1 VTSRS
6 RGEAAL
12 TIAEREAFEALIG
25 FTVKMRDLGWPSLP
39 GLLGGM
45 QLIDGFPSDPGVW
58 EDWHQVVMSL
68 AQGVARPGE
77 RRLSSEAAYKA
88 VFLFLGRQFQKRGIE
103 SLTEVVARLEA
114 TPPDSLARE
123 VTDDWND
130 ILRQTHPMNDIP
142 NLHDATLI
150 SVHVDWAQKGACIRV
165 RHGWPAT
172 FSDLT
177 LSGLQRLSVTALD
190 EWGPSLHILS
200 VRTEP
205 NDTSCRIII
214 EMQSGD
220 TIDATATSFEFLAAP
235 DVMDH

>member
-1 VTSRS
+1 
-6 RGEAAL
+6 
-12 TIAEREAFEALIG
+12 
-25 FTVKMRDLGWPSLP
+25 
-39 GLLGGM
+39 
-45 QLIDGFPSDPGVW
+45 
-58 EDWHQVVMSL
+58 
-68 AQGVARPGE
+68 
-77 RRLSSEAAYKA
+77 
-88 VFLFLGRQFQKRGIE
+88 
-103 SLTEVVARLEA
+103 
-114 TPPDSLARE
+114 
-123 VTDDWND
+123 
-130 ILRQTHPMNDIP
+130 MNEIP

-172 FSDLT
+172 LSDLT